1 MQTIFV
7 LLTLHKPIHVMEIRK
22 NKHLLGI
29 NGLGRIGKLT
39 LWNQLVHR
47 HFEGVVIN
55 VGREVGTSLHHMI
68 QVMETD
74 STYGSLDRF
83 LHGYSGKGAGFEVLD
98 EEKGLLAYDGFLIQL
113 LRSERNPA
121 NIPWKD
127 YGVRIVVD
135 CTGRFTD
142 PTAGAAR
149 EGGSLRGHL
158 EAGADMVV
166 LSAPFKIKDK
176 TRKMPED
183 SAMMVYGINHLELDA
198 GRHRIISAA
207 SCTTTG
213 LAHMLF
219 PLLQTEETSQIL
231 TASMSTVHAAT
242 NTQNVLDAVPKAAA
256 SDLRK
261 NRSVLNNIILSTTG
275 AAKAL
280 EKIMPQIEEIG
291 FMADSVRIPTN
302 TVSLIIL
309 NLTFNSRLTE
319 TGDAVITKNLLDKIY
334 SEAAGGQQKGLLVF
348 SKKQNVSADMMGF
361 PAAVVIEGHETH
373 TRTGFISLPE
383 SALAAMGVSV
393 NKDLHLPV
401 THAKIFGWYDNEYG
415 SYVTTMGKLI
425 QYLDQGL
432 Q

>member
-1 MQTIFV
+1 
-7 LLTLHKPIHVMEIRK
+7 MEQLR

-39 LWNQLVHR
+39 LWNQLANR
-47 HFEGVVIN
+47 HFDGVVIN
-55 VGREVGTSLHHMI
+55 VGREVGTSVQHLI

-74 STYGSLDRF
+74 TTYGSLDRF
-83 LHGYSGKGAGFEVLD
+83 LYGYTGQGKGFKMID
-98 EEKGLLAYDGFLIQL
+98 EEAGLLAYDGFLIQL

-121 NIPWKD
+121 MIRWKD

-142 PTAGAAR
+142 PTHDAGK

-158 EAGADMVV
+158 EAGAEMVV

-176 TRKMPED
+176 TLKMPGD

-198 GRHRIISAA
+198 GRHRIVSAA

-242 NTQNVLDAVPKAAA
+242 NTQNVLDAVPKSGA

-309 NLTFNSRLTE
+309 NLTFSSRLTE
-319 TGDAVITKNLLDKIY
+319 TGEAVINKSLLDKVY
-334 SEAAGGQQKGLLVF
+334 RDASQGQQKDLLVF
-348 SKKQNVSADMMGF
+348 SEKQNVSADMMGF

-383 SALAAMGVSV
+383 TAMAAMGVSV
-393 NKDLHLPV
+393 SKDLHLPV

-425 QYLDQGL
+425 HYLDQNL
-432 Q
+432 P

>member
-1 MQTIFV
+1 MNVAI
-7 LLTLHKPIHVMEIRK
+7 ENR
-22 NKHLLGI
+22 NLLGI
-29 NGLGRIGKLT
+29 NGLGRIGKLV
-39 LWNQLVHR
+39 LWNELINR
-47 HFEGVVIN
+47 NFDGAVIN
-55 VGREVGTSLHHMI
+55 VGREVGRSLNDLI

-74 STYGSLDRF
+74 STYGNLSRF
-83 LHGYSGKGAGFEVLD
+83 IYGVGAPVKRFNIVD
-98 EEKGLLAYDGFLIQL
+98 EGSGLLEFDGFPVKI
-113 LRSERNPA
+113 LRNHRNPA
-121 NIPWKD
+121 EIEWKKFS
-127 YGVRIVVD
+127 VRIVID

-142 PTAGAAR
+142 PTLPAEK

-158 EAGADMVV
+158 EAGAEMVV

-176 TRKMPED
+176 TKKMPDD
-183 SAMMVYGINHLELDA
+183 SLMMVYGINHLDFNPEK
-198 GRHRIISAA
+198 HRIISAA

-213 LAHMLF
+213 LAHMLL
-219 PLLQTEETSQIL
+219 PLLQKEETAAIL

-242 NTQNVLDAVPKAAA
+242 NTQNVLDAVPGAAA

-261 NRSVLNNIILSTTG
+261 NRSVFNNIILSTTG

-309 NLTFNSRLTE
+309 NVTFNTRMDKKSE
-319 TGDAVITKNLLDKIY
+319 PVINKSFLNNVYI
-334 SEAAGGQQKGLLVF
+334 EAATGQQKDLLVF
-348 SKKQNVSADMMGF
+348 SEKQSVSADLMGF

-383 SALAAMGVSV
+383 AAMASLGVTVS
-393 NKDLHLPV
+393 KDLHLPV

-415 SYVTTMGKLI
+415 SYVTSLGKLVN
-425 QYLDQGL
+425 YLDKN
-432 Q
+432 

>member
-1 MQTIFV
+1 
-7 LLTLHKPIHVMEIRK
+7 MEMNNGK
-22 NKHLLGI
+22 NLLGI
-29 NGLGRIGKLT
+29 NGLGRIGKLV
-39 LWNQLVHR
+39 LWNELISR
-47 HFEGVVIN
+47 NFDGAVIN
-55 VGREVGTSLHHMI
+55 VGREVGTSLDDLI
-68 QVMETD
+68 QVMQTD
-74 STYGSLDRF
+74 STYGHVSRF
-83 LHGYSGKGAGFEVLD
+83 IYGVGVAAKRFKIVDAGS
-98 EEKGLLAYDGFLIQL
+98 GLLEFDGFPVKV
-113 LRSERNPA
+113 LRKHRNPA
-121 NIPWKD
+121 HIEWKKHA
-127 YGVRIVVD
+127 VRLVVD

-142 PTAGAAR
+142 PTAPADK

-158 EAGADMVV
+158 EAGAETVV

-176 TRKMPED
+176 AAKMPDD
-183 SAMMVYGINHLELDA
+183 SIMMVYGINHLELDPSK
-198 GRHRIISAA
+198 HRLLSAA

-219 PLLQTEETSQIL
+219 PLLQKEETSKIL

-261 NRSVLNNIILSTTG
+261 NRSVFNNIILSTTG

-309 NLTFNSRLTE
+309 NVTFNTQMSEKGEPIINKSFLNN
-319 TGDAVITKNLLDKIY
+319 VYN
-334 SEAAGGQQKGLLVF
+334 EAAGGQQKDLLVF
-348 SKKQNVSADMMGF
+348 SEHQNVSADLMGF

-383 SALAAMGVSV
+383 AAMASLGISVS
-393 NKDLHLPV
+393 KDLHLPV

-415 SYVTTMGKLI
+415 SYVTSMGKLI
-425 QYLDQGL
+425 NYLNKNL